1 MKVCWRK
8 CRAVV
13 LFVERTEDLGYMKII
28 LPVAGKGERMR
39 PYTNNL
45 SKCLLP
51 VGGKTIFDWIV
62 EATRPLTPTETIFI
76 TGYKAEVMDRYLADK
91 PEWGKTRT
99 VLQSDP
105 QGLGQAISLALPYVN
120 DDEPLLIIL
129 GDTLFDA
136 DLGRLAGES
145 ENMLYTYKVQ
155 DPRRFGVAVSDE
167 SGRILRLVEK
177 PLEFVS
183 DEAIV
188 GIYYI
193 KDVKA
198 LRTALKYLMDHD
210 VRSKDEF
217 QLTDALQMMIE
228 QDCKFRTAPVHEW
241 LDCGLPETVVQTN
254 SWLLQNKYEL
264 NNISR
269 IVVDQRNSINN
280 VKLIPPCIIGENV
293 TLENCTIG
301 PNVTIGDNCVLKNV
315 NIENSMVWNDGCVEN
330 RTIQNRIVANG

>member
-1 MKVCWRK
+1 
-8 CRAVV
+8 
-13 LFVERTEDLGYMKII
+13 MKII

-45 SKCLLP
+45 PKCLLP
-51 VGGKTIFDWIV
+51 VGGKTIIDWIV
-62 EATRPLTPTETIFI
+62 GDTRPLAPTETIFI
-76 TGYKAEVMDRYLADK
+76 TGYKAEAMDRYLAGK

-105 QGLGQAISLALPYVN
+105 QGLGQAISLALPYTS

-145 ENMLYTYKVQ
+145 ENVLYTYKVQ
-155 DPRRFGVAVSDE
+155 DPRRFGVAVTGE
-167 SGRILRLVEK
+167 NGRIERLVEK
-177 PLEFVS
+177 PQEFVS

-198 LRTALKYLMDHD
+198 LRAALIHLMDND
-210 VRSKDEF
+210 IRTRGEF

-228 QDCKFRTAPVHEW
+228 QGCKFRTAPVREW
-241 LDCGLPETVVQTN
+241 LDCGLPEALVQTN
-254 SWLLQNKYEL
+254 TWLLQNKYEL

-269 IVVDQRNSINN
+269 AAVDQRETIHN
-280 VKLIPPCIIGENV
+280 VKLIPPCIIGKNV
-293 TLENCTIG
+293 TIENCTIG
-301 PNVTIGDNCVLKNV
+301 PNVAVGDNCILKNAHLENCV
-315 NIENSMVWNDGCVEN
+315 MWDNETIENS
-330 RTIQNRIVANG
+330 RLQNNIIASCNI